1 MTTET
6 TSTPRFPADT
16 TLGAIVA
23 ARPGLA
29 RIFEKLGLDYCCGG
43 KKSLAAACRAKGL
56 EPHSVQAMLEASLA
70 AAEADAPNVDI
81 SGLTLTQLAD
91 HIEQTHHT
99 YLKTELPRLVE
110 MAGRVAR
117 KHEWRDARLPQVHE
131 RVVALAEE
139 MLSHMQ
145 KEEGILFPLVRSL
158 EAGAAASGFHCGS
171 IANPIRVMEAEHE
184 SAGRVT
190 AELRELT
197 DGFTPGPDACN
208 THRAL
213 LAGLAEFEAD
223 LHRHV
228 HKENNILFP
237 RALALSGRS

>member
-1 MTTET
+1 MITDSP
-6 TSTPRFPADT
+6 STPRFSADT

-23 ARPGLA
+23 ARPAFA
-29 RIFEKLGLDYCCGG
+29 RVFEKLGLDYCCGG
-43 KKSLAAACRAKGL
+43 KQSLATACRAKDL
-56 EPHSVQAMLEASLA
+56 EPHIVQAMLEAA
-70 AAEADAPNVDI
+70 AAVIEAGPLDVDVTA
-81 SGLTLTQLAD
+81 LTLTQLAD

-99 YLKTELPRLVE
+99 YLKSELPRLVE

-117 KHEWRDARLPQVHE
+117 KHEWRDARLPLVNE
-131 RVVALAEE
+131 RVVALANE

-145 KEEGILFPLVRSL
+145 KEEGILFPLVREL
-158 EAGAAASGFHCGS
+158 EAGAADGGFHCGS

-184 SAGRVT
+184 SAGQVT

-197 DGFTPGPDACN
+197 DGFTPGADACN

-237 RALALSGRS
+237 RALALSGRN